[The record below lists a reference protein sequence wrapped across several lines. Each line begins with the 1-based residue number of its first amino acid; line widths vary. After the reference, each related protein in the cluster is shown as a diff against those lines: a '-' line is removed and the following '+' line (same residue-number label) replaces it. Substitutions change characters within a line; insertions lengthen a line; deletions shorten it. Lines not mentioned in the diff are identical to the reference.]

1 MTQVE
6 DKLSRRALLRRSL
19 VIAGVVGAPALVS
32 GYAPSAP
39 ASPPVS
45 PQPQFAQAPAKQT
58 KAEARYQD
66 QPNGAQRCGE
76 CAHFRP
82 PSDCEVIQG
91 PVAANGWCRNF
102 RARA

>member
-32 GYAPSAP
+32 GYASPAP
-39 ASPPVS
+39 ASPP
-45 PQPQFAQAPAKQT
+45 PQVAQAPAKQT

-91 PVAANGWCRNF
+91 PVSANGWCRNF